1 MLRVLLIV
9 GNRKKADPDKK
20 RKKNMANNEPKQV
33 LVWRNDLRNTQGQK
47 VRSGKMAAQLAH
59 ASLGAILNYSEIYLD
74 ASIDYND
81 GYHKYESQLGNCA
94 VIQLN
99 KQPLK
104 EWLEGRF
111 TKVCVSVDS
120 EEELLDIYQQAID
133 NGVNVKLIKDAGL
146 TEFGG
151 VPTYTCLA
159 LGPDYPENIDPI
171 TGHLKLL

>member
-1 MLRVLLIV
+1 
-9 GNRKKADPDKK
+9 
-20 RKKNMANNEPKQV
+20 MANNEPKQV
-33 LVWRNDLRNTQGQK
+33 IVVRKDLNMRK
-47 VRSGKMAAQLAH
+47 GKIAAQASH

-81 GYHKYESQLGNCA
+81 GYHNYESQVGNCA

-120 EEELLDIYQQAID
+120 EEELLDIYQKALD
-133 NGVNVKLIKDAGL
+133 NNVNVKLITDAGL
-146 TEFGG
+146 TEFNG
-151 VPTYTCLA
+151 VPTKTCLA

-171 TGHLKLL
+171 SGHLKLL